1 MKNMSIDIKII
12 QELRGKTGAG
22 IADCKKALEET
33 SGDLVAAEKW
43 LREHGAIKAAKRAG
57 KETNEGV
64 VEAYIHN
71 GGKVGVLL
79 TLTCETDFVA
89 RNEKFKELAH
99 DIAMHIAAA
108 DPQYLSP
115 EDIPAE
121 DLENEKDVLRG
132 QLEKEGKPADMIDKI
147 LEGKLEKWHE
157 DVCLLNQKF
166 VKNDDI
172 TIEEF
177 LNESVSSLGEK
188 IEIKRFA
195 RFALSGGN
203 TSCNV

>member
-1 MKNMSIDIKII
+1 MTIDIQFI
-12 QELRGKTGAG
+12 QDLRSKSGAG
-22 IADCKKALEET
+22 MLDCKKALEE
-33 SGDLVAAEKW
+33 SDGDLVAAEKW
-43 LREHGAIKAAKRAG
+43 LREHGAIKAAKRAD

-64 VEAYIHN
+64 IEAYIHN

-79 TLTCETDFVA
+79 MLTCETDFVA

-108 DPQYLSP
+108 DPQYLKP

-121 DLENEKDVLRG
+121 DLDREKEILRA

-147 LEGKLEKWHE
+147 MEGKLAKWYE
-157 DVCLLNQKF
+157 DVSLMKQPF
-166 VKNDDI
+166 VKNEDI
-172 TIEEF
+172 TIEGL
-177 LNESVSSLGEK
+177 LNESVASIGER

-203 TSCNV
+203 TSCGF